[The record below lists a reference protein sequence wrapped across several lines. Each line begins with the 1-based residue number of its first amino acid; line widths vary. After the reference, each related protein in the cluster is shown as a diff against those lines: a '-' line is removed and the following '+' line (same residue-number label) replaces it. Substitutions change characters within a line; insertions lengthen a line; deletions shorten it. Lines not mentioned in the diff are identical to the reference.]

1 MERYLK
7 IIKECPLFAEV
18 SDTNLK
24 ELLKCLMASL
34 REYDKNEFIFTTG
47 DFASNVGI
55 VLAGNVHILQEDYW
69 GKRSILARISPG
81 ELFGEAFS
89 CAETESLPVSAIAVE
104 NAVIM
109 LIDYKRIITT
119 CSAACSFH
127 TTLITNMLKILARK
141 NIMLTRKI
149 EITSR
154 KTTREKLLSYLSAQ
168 AVQSGKSRFYIP
180 FNRQE
185 LADYLSVERSAMS
198 AELSRMQE
206 DGLIWTNKSEFELFS

>member
-141 NIMLTRKI
+141 NIMLTRKNRNHFS
-149 EITSR
+149 ENHQR
-154 KTTREKLLSYLSAQ
+154 KATLLSVRTGGSIR
-168 AVQSGKSRFYIP
+168 KKP
-180 FNRQE
+180 F
-185 LADYLSVERSAMS
+185 LYS
-198 AELSRMQE
+198 
-206 DGLIWTNKSEFELFS
+206 I